1 MASSREYLDFV
12 LEQLSGAEGV
22 TFRAMM
28 GEFIIYIRGRIA
40 GGVYDDRFLVKDT
53 AAARKL
59 MPDAPLEEPYEGAK
73 PMLLVQDIDDRALMT
88 ELLEAMYP
96 ELPEPKQK
104 RRQKQ

>member
-1 MASSREYLDFV
+1 MASSREYLDFI

-53 AAARKL
+53 AAARRL

-73 PMLLVQDIDDRALMT
+73 PMLLVDIVDDADALAA
-88 ELLEAMYP
+88 LFEAMLP
-96 ELPEPKQK
+96 ELPAPKQ
-104 RRQKQ
+104 